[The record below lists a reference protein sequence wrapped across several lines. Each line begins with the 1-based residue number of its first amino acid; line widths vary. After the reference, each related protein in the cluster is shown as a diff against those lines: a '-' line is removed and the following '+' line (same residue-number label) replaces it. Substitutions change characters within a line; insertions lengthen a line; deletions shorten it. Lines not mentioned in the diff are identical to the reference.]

1 MVKGCAVNSNQD
13 SIHFNRHL
21 SRRSWRSRKAPR
33 TPDFNRNWSRRNGM
47 KTEERKAG
55 PSLSTEGNEGNK
67 EFSPRMDTNGHELI
81 SVCGRAVLPR
91 GQMPL
96 VFAISAFFLS
106 TEVPQCGTQA
116 DAVKYFA
123 PAALFSAFIH
133 SRLHWVTT
141 RQVGATSAANKI
153 SVICA
158 ICGL

>member
-1 MVKGCAVNSNQD
+1 MQQPAVP
-13 SIHFNRHL
+13 
-21 SRRSWRSRKAPR
+21 KPR
-33 TPDFNRNWSRRNGM
+33 
-47 KTEERKAG
+47 

-67 EFSPRMDTNGHELI
+67 EFSPRTPINREQVDTNGHELI
-81 SVCGRAVLPR
+81 SVCGRAVLSR

-133 SRLHWVTT
+133 SRLHWVTM
-141 RQVGATSAANKI
+141 RQVGATSAANKT
-153 SVICA
+153 A
-158 ICGL
+158 